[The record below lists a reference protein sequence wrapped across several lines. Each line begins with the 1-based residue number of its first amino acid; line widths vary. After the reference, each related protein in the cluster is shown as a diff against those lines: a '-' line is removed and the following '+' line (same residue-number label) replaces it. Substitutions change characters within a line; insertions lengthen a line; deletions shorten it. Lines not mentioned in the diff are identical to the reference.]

1 MVSISEYHK
10 IYIRSS
16 LTIPESSFVT
26 PMADEPNAPPQ
37 DRTYKVLLAQ
47 NDPQDRSFTR
57 TFLQIVG
64 GYEVI
69 DVADGIGVIK
79 QIKQRPDIILLDTVA
94 QGKFLQALEIIRRSK
109 ALQAIPIAIYS
120 NEQQKLPECIKKGA
134 DGFIVK
140 PTSPS
145 ALLAKLWKLLGSES
159 QKAASAAGF
168 SDKYKR
174 DLSQIENLPTLPV
187 VYTEVDQ
194 LCKNPDV
201 SADQLSKVI
210 ETDPSIS
217 LKLLS
222 LANSAFFGFSRK
234 INSIRDAVSLLG
246 NQTVQ
251 NTILNIAV
259 FEATKDLENTA
270 GLDKG
275 EFWVHSSAVGSTA
288 RYLAEALKLDR
299 PESYTAGIIHDMGK
313 IIMDALYSDFYTEV
327 LQKVE
332 KENIS
337 ILKAEEDVI
346 GLDHGEIGKELC
358 ESWQLPQELIE
369 AVAYHHRPSSAEK
382 DSQIASLVNI
392 GDAIARKLGVGSGGD
407 ATVPEPHPA
416 ALKKLDITLEQL
428 QEWEEDI
435 KAAVDRDKSILSILQ
450 K

>member
-1 MVSISEYHK
+1 
-10 IYIRSS
+10 
-16 LTIPESSFVT
+16 
-26 PMADEPNAPPQ
+26 MANETTAPTQ
-37 DRTYKVLLAQ
+37 DHTNKVLLAQ
-47 NDPQDRSFTR
+47 YDPQDRSFTR
-57 TFLQIVG
+57 AFLQIVG
-64 GYEVI
+64 GYQVI
-69 DVADGIGVIK
+69 DAADGISVIK
-79 QIKQRPDIILLDTVA
+79 QIKNRPDIIILDTVA
-94 QGKFLQALEIIRRSK
+94 QGNFLRALEIIRRSK
-109 ALQAIPIAIYS
+109 ALQGIPIAIYS

-140 PTSPS
+140 PSSPT
-145 ALLAKLWKLLGSES
+145 AFLAKLWKLMGSES

-168 SDKYKR
+168 ASKYKR
-174 DLSQIENLPTLPV
+174 DIKQIENLPTLPV

-201 SADQLSKVI
+201 SADELSQVI

-222 LANSAFFGFSRK
+222 LANSAFFGFSRQIK
-234 INSIRDAVSLLG
+234 SIRDAVSLLG

-259 FEATKDLENTA
+259 FEATKDLKDTA
-270 GLDKG
+270 GLDKSA
-275 EFWVHSSAVGSTA
+275 FWVHSSAVGSTA
-288 RYLAEALKLDR
+288 RYIADALKLDR

-313 IIMDALYSDFYTEV
+313 IIMDALYTDFYTEV
-327 LQKVE
+327 LLRVE
-332 KENIS
+332 KENVS
-337 ILKAEEDVI
+337 LLKAEEDII
-346 GLDHGEIGKELC
+346 GIDHGEIGKELC
-358 ESWQLPQELIE
+358 ESWQLPQELIQ

-416 ALKKLDITLEQL
+416 ALKKLDLTPEQL
-428 QEWEEDI
+428 QEWEEGI
-435 KAAVDRDKSILSILQ
+435 KEAVDRDKSILSILQ